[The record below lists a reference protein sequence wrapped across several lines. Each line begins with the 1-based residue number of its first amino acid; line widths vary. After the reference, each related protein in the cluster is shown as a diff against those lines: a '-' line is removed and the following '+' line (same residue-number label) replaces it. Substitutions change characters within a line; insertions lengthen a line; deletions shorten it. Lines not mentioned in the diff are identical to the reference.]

1 MNFDHLS
8 DFSYSF
14 SMVLGGT
21 VSCIAT
27 DDSGL
32 QALAVAGDGPD
43 GGQLL
48 VYLHAQENIANQW
61 NKNKFP
67 SNELCMFQSNKP
79 VHIHELYNFV
89 FCSVANV

>member
-1 MNFDHLS
+1 MS

-61 NKNKFP
+61 KQKQV
-67 SNELCMFQSNKP
+67 SFQWTLH
-79 VHIHELYNFV
+79 V
-89 FCSVANV
+89 SVE